1 MFISRMRISHK
12 EWLALVWIV
21 NPILNFL
28 KNRFIC
34 RLRGNMNAHQARLSI
49 GSIKDSWFS
58 IDIIKRICK
67 LRGHTEVNLLV
78 TSKSRQVKVYFAT
91 LEDYQATALVTFT
104 EAWNRFKPAD
114 VFPPRSQAH
123 QLEERSVS
131 PPGCIQGRKSTS
143 WRTIRWGC

>member
-78 TSKSRQVKVYFAT
+78 TCKSRQVKVYLAT
-91 LEDYQATALVTFT
+91 L
-104 EAWNRFKPAD
+104 
-114 VFPPRSQAH
+114 
-123 QLEERSVS
+123 
-131 PPGCIQGRKSTS
+131 
-143 WRTIRWGC
+143 